1 MNTGFHIIHLLIYHL
16 LSELVRKPQE
26 VKDFVTLVTES
37 QEPSAVP
44 ST

>member
-1 MNTGFHIIHLLIYHL
+1 MNTGFHIMHLLVYHL
-16 LSELVRKPQE
+16 LSVLVRKPQE
-26 VKDFVTLVTES
+26 VKGFVTLVTEC